1 MNHGQRRTYQQGCRC
16 LRCTDANTQYEARY
30 RSACRVGRRP
40 LGAHVA
46 GRDVLRAIADLV
58 ANGFSKATIARALG
72 YQTPRLQ
79 YADRVTVRTVLR
91 IRRLQ
96 RHWTT

>member
-1 MNHGQRRTYQQGCRC
+1 
-16 LRCTDANTQYEARY
+16 
-30 RSACRVGRRP
+30 
-40 LGAHVA
+40 
-46 GRDVLRAIADLV
+46 V